1 MYAYEIYEQSRPNVV
16 VTYPG
21 RFQPF
26 HLGHSGVFEILQKT
40 FGRDSVY
47 ILTSNDTS
55 SAKSPFNFNDK
66 YQLMTAA
73 GVPGDRIIETNKMY
87 KLPDQFDPANTIFI
101 TVVGG
106 PDADRLAPD
115 TYTKK
120 DVVDKTTGKITKP
133 AGSPTYYKTWNSKEE
148 PVTADKHGY
157 VQIIPEL
164 KKYIVID
171 NENYDVSHGTDARN
185 LWNKIRDDES
195 KRSQFLSQMYKYPH
209 KELGTIFDKIP
220 RSTNEDIAADSND
233 TASPISGRK
242 VVESSKDELNNLH
255 YLMTKFLPLA
265 MKFLK
270 LKSLPK
276 IKIRQ
281 QLSDAIQASF
291 GRFDEKS
298 NTIFLAIQ
306 NRHPVDVLRTLAH
319 ELVHFKQ
326 HTENRIKRDSGRTGS
341 PEENEAN
348 QYAGILLRIF
358 NKKFP
363 EGIQSQKIVSETI
376 STEDQHPNDKP
387 RGPEFKPTMPKGTVR
402 VDVSDVYDWY
412 KLGQHIS
419 DMKGLGKHDFGKGP
433 PSTVLS
439 FGDEDTEHQYI
450 ADLEKTG
457 LTTTDIDPVDP
468 KQPKGMKRQKVDP
481 TFNVNENYKRRLVK
495 YK

>member
-1 MYAYEIYEQSRPNVV
+1 MYAYELYEQNSPQVV

-26 HLGHSGVFEILQKT
+26 HQGHAGVFEILQKK
-40 FGRDSVY
+40 FGSENVY

-55 SAKSPFNFNDK
+55 STKSPFNFSDK
-66 YQLMTAA
+66 YQLMTSA
-73 GVPGDRIIETNKMY
+73 GVSGDRIVETNKMY
-87 KLPDQFDPANTIFI
+87 VLPPNFNPSNTIFI

-106 PDADRLAPD
+106 PDADRLNPD
-115 TYTKK
+115 SYIKK
-120 DVVDKTTGKITKP
+120 DQRDKDGNIIKP
-133 AGSPTYYKTWNSKEE
+133 AGSPSYYKTWNEKEA

-157 VQIIPEL
+157 VVVIPEL
-164 KKYIVID
+164 QKRITID
-171 NENYDVSHGTDARN
+171 GETYDVSHGTDARN
-185 LWNKIRDDES
+185 LWNKIRDDDIARKE
-195 KRSQFLSQMYKYPH
+195 FLTKMYKYPH
-209 KELGTIFDKIP
+209 QELGTIFDKIQRP
-220 RSTNEDIAADSND
+220 TTEDISSDSND
-233 TASPISGRK
+233 TASPISGNK
-242 VVESSKDELNNLH
+242 INESKNSEFKKL
-255 YLMTKFLPLA
+255 YVMISKFLPIA

-276 IKIRQ
+276 IKID
-281 QLSDAIQASF
+281 LMLTLEEQASF
-291 GRFDEKS
+291 GKYSPES
-298 NTIFLAIQ
+298 NIIKLGIKD
-306 NRHPVDVLRTLAH
+306 RHPVDVLRTLAH
-319 ELVHFKQ
+319 ELVHYKQ
-326 HTENRIKRDSGRTGS
+326 HLDGKLKADSGITGS
-341 PEENEAN
+341 SEENQAN
-348 QYAGILLRIF
+348 QYAGILMRIF

-363 EGIQSQKIVSETI
+363 EGIQGDILVNENYAS
-376 STEDQHPNDKP
+376 EDQHPNERP

-439 FGDEDTEHQYI
+439 FGDEDTEHKYI

-495 YK
+495 SK